1 MDDFSRSE
9 PNVRVSYDEMEAYLT
24 LSIPSIDSPYTF
36 ADIKKL
42 LKDKGIV
49 YGVDERAIMQ
59 MIEERIF
66 NREILI
72 AKGKPVVD
80 GKDGYF
86 EYNFDTNFNH
96 KPTIR
101 PDGSVDYWS
110 IHAVELVE
118 EGQVI
123 AIYHEPVA
131 GENGATVKGKVKLAK
146 RGKPLPPLTG
156 KGFERSED
164 NHLYVATVSGKIEQ
178 KERRITISSVYE
190 IYGNADISTGDID
203 FHGDVIIHGN
213 VVSNITVKA
222 TGSITIDGVVEAAN
236 VYSKKDIVI
245 RGGMAGKGVGTL
257 KADGCI
263 FANYIE
269 YANVDAGGAIQVNS
283 LLDSQ
288 VTCHDWLLVQGKTSG
303 IVNGNAYA
311 SRGVEATFIGNE
323 SEIATEVS
331 VGVGREVF
339 MRLRELEMKFQDLE
353 EQARKIEEGLI
364 KFEELAEVKEELKND
379 PRRIKLLRA
388 KILLQTEQS
397 GNNMELQKVR
407 ELIEISK
414 GAVVK
419 VTDTV
424 FPGVR
429 IMVDDKKVRVKDFQ
443 REVVFTEYQ
452 GKLVMFSLNE

>member
-1 MDDFSRSE
+1 MDDYSRNE
-9 PNVRVSYDEMEAYLT
+9 PSVRVSYDEMEAFLT
-24 LSIPSIDSPYTF
+24 LPMPSIDKPYTF
-36 ADIKKL
+36 ADLKML

-49 YGVDERAIMQ
+49 YGVDERALMQ

-80 GKDGYF
+80 GKDAFF
-86 EYNFDTNFNH
+86 EYNFDINFNH

-123 AIYHEPVA
+123 AIYHEPVP

-164 NHLYVATVSGKIEQ
+164 NHLYVATISGKIEQ

-213 VVSNITVKA
+213 VVSNVTVKA
-222 TGSITIDGVVEAAN
+222 TGSITIDGVVEAAS

-245 RGGMAGKGVGTL
+245 RGGMAGKGVGIL

-263 FANYIE
+263 YANYIE
-269 YANVDAGGAIQVNS
+269 YANVEAGGVVQVNS
-283 LLDSQ
+283 LLDSH
-288 VTCHDWLLVQGKTSG
+288 VTCHDWLLVQGRTAG
-303 IVNGNAYA
+303 IVSGSVYA
-311 SRGVEATFIGNE
+311 SRGVEATFIGSE
-323 SEIATEVS
+323 SEITTEVS

-339 MRLRELEMKFQDLE
+339 MHLRELEMKYQDLE
-353 EQARKIEEGLI
+353 EQARKIEEGLA
-364 KFEELAEVKEELKND
+364 KFDELAGVKEELKND

-397 GNNMELQKVR
+397 GNNIELQKIR
-407 ELIEISK
+407 ELIDISK

-424 FPGVR
+424 FPGVK
-429 IMVDDKKVRVKDFQ
+429 IMVDDKKVRVKEYQ
-443 REVVFTEYQ
+443 HEVVFTEYQ
-452 GKLVMFSLNE
+452 GKLVMFTLNE